1 MVMRCKGGERGRGR
15 EKKSLM
21 KPLQKTPLASICTIL
36 IIVKISIFQKPVKK
50 VIRTYP
56 LPKEAKPHQNMMGKN
71 IMKNVCVPRFAV
83 IAK

>member
-1 MVMRCKGGERGRGR
+1 M
-15 EKKSLM
+15 
-21 KPLQKTPLASICTIL
+21 
-36 IIVKISIFQKPVKK
+36 SIFQEAVEKATG
-50 VIRTYP
+50 TYP